1 VLANTPIGD
10 DVFVLK
16 LGVNPVL
23 SGSHAANKVAEVE
36 DGKVVPAGML
46 VPYPSAVV
54 FQPINL
60 YPVFTR
66 FPVFS
71 ATGLDVVDELHWI
84 VTKPFPPVLSAAV
97 FVLGI
102 PPRPALD
109 A

>member
-60 YPVFTR
+60 Y
-66 FPVFS
+66 
-71 ATGLDVVDELHWI
+71 
-84 VTKPFPPVLSAAV
+84 
-97 FVLGI
+97 
-102 PPRPALD
+102 
-109 A
+109 